1 MLVPAFTSRSRLL
14 LFAPHPDDES
24 LACGI
29 LLQRAVRAGAA
40 VRVVYVTDG
49 DDNPWPQRVLERKWR
64 LTATDRRRWGRLRRT
79 EALAALRV
87 LGVNGSA
94 ARFLGLPDQ
103 KLTALL
109 TSDSESLREPKSFRG
124 CQSVLEHL
132 AAIIDDWK
140 PTDLLVPSIS
150 DTHPDHSAL
159 AVMLRLVLS
168 ESFSD
173 PMATGQM
180 AAWSYVVHGRSA
192 AFFARAATICE
203 SRSEAVTK
211 LQAIR
216 CHKTQLKLS
225 RKRFLSYAG
234 CPERLIKL
242 GARDETIANGS
253 ITSVFRLPHSLRVA
267 LRLSPKAMRIS
278 ESALFVLGRDE
289 AAALRCVMMRVPAR
303 SSRVEMLDSASLDY
317 TAEVQYCGNAF
328 AGQLAIPVSIFSSAS
343 AIFVKLERR
352 SWFFDEAGW
361 LEIPPAESQPIAEP
375 QRDEVEA
382 GLVSIGT

>member
-1 MLVPAFTSRSRLL
+1 VLVPTFTSGSRLL

-24 LACGI
+24 LACSVV
-29 LLQRAVRAGAA
+29 LQRAIRAGAE
-40 VRVVYVTDG
+40 VRVVYATDG

-64 LTATDRRRWGRLRRT
+64 LNATDRRRWGRLRRT

-94 ARFLGLPDQ
+94 TRFLGLPDQ

-109 TSDSESLREPKSFRG
+109 MCSS
-124 CQSVLEHL
+124 QSARAQF
-132 AAIIDDWK
+132 AANIADWR

-159 AVMLRLVLS
+159 AVTLRLVLS

-173 PMATGQM
+173 LLAAGKM
-180 AAWSYVVHGRSA
+180 AAWSYVVHGRSS
-192 AFFARAATICE
+192 AFFDRATTICQ
-203 SRSEAVTK
+203 SHPEAATK

-225 RKRFLSYAG
+225 RKRFLAYAG
-234 CPERLIKL
+234 RPERLDKL
-242 GARDETIANGS
+242 GARDETIADGS
-253 ITSVFRLPHSLRVA
+253 IISVLRLPHSLRVK
-267 LRLSPKAMRIS
+267 LRLVPKAMRMTDP
-278 ESALFVLGRDE
+278 ALFVLGRDE
-289 AAALRCVMMRVPAR
+289 GGALRCVTMRVPAR
-303 SSRVEMLDSASLDY
+303 SSRVEMLDSASLDGV
-317 TAEVQYCGNAF
+317 AKAQYCGNAF
-328 AGQLAIPVSIFSSAS
+328 AGQLTIPLNIFSSAS

-361 LEIPPAESQPIAEP
+361 LEIPPAESRPIP
-375 QRDEVEA
+375 GRPRDEVEA
-382 GLVSIGT
+382 GLVTIR

>member
-1 MLVPAFTSRSRLL
+1 LL

-24 LACGI
+24 LACSI

-64 LTATDRRRWGRLRRT
+64 LNASDRRRWGRLRRT

-87 LGVNGSA
+87 LGVDGSA
-94 ARFLGLPDQ
+94 ARFLSLPDQ
-103 KLTALL
+103 KLTAMLM
-109 TSDSESLREPKSFRG
+109 SG
-124 CQSVLEHL
+124 CQSALEHF
-132 AAIIDDWK
+132 AATIADWR

-173 PMATGQM
+173 PMATGQTTV
-180 AAWSYVVHGRSA
+180 WSYVVHGRSP
-192 AFFARAATICE
+192 AFFDRAGTIRQ
-203 SRSEAVTK
+203 SQREAATK

-225 RKRFLSYAG
+225 RKRFLAYASR
-234 CPERLIKL
+234 PERLVKL
-242 GARDETIANGS
+242 GARNETIADGS
-253 ITSVFRLPHSLRVA
+253 IASVFRLPHSLRVA
-267 LRLSPKAMRIS
+267 LRLSPKAMRTS
-278 ESALFVLGRDE
+278 EPVLFVLGRCE
-289 AAALRCVMMRVPAR
+289 AGTLRCVTMRVPAR
-303 SSRVEMLDSASLDY
+303 SSRVEILDLASLDDVAAARY
-317 TAEVQYCGNAF
+317 YGNAF
-328 AGQLAIPVSIFSSAS
+328 AGQLIIRLSFFSSAS
-343 AIFVKLERR
+343 AIFIKLERR

-361 LEIPPAESQPIAEP
+361 LAIPPAESLPQP

-382 GLVSIGT
+382 DLVTIR

>member
-24 LACGI
+24 LACSI
-29 LLQRAVRAGAA
+29 LLQRAVRAGAV

-64 LTATDRRRWGRLRRT
+64 LNATDRRRWGRLRRT

-103 KLTALL
+103 KLTAILMC
-109 TSDSESLREPKSFRG
+109 D
-124 CQSVLEHL
+124 CQSALDRF
-132 AAIIDDWK
+132 AAIIADWG

-168 ESFSD
+168 ESFSE
-173 PMATGQM
+173 PVAAGHMAV
-180 AAWSYVVHGRSA
+180 WSYAVHGRSP
-192 AFFARAATICE
+192 AFFDRAETICQSRIEAAT
-203 SRSEAVTK
+203 K
-211 LQAIR
+211 LRAIR

-225 RKRFLSYAG
+225 RKRFLGYADR
-234 CPERLIKL
+234 PERLVKL
-242 GARDETIANGS
+242 CACDKTIADSS
-253 ITSVFRLPHSLRVA
+253 IGSVFRLPHSLCVEV
-267 LRLSPKAMRIS
+267 RLSPKAMRMS
-278 ESALFVLGRDE
+278 EPTLFVVGRDE
-289 AAALRCVMMRVPAR
+289 AGALRCVTMRVPAR
-303 SSRVEMLDSASLDY
+303 SSRVQMLDSASLDY
-317 TAEVQYCGNAF
+317 VAGAQYCGNAF
-328 AGQLAIPVSIFSSAS
+328 AGQLTIPVSIFSSAY
-343 AIFVKLERR
+343 AIFIKLERR

-361 LEIPPAESQPIAEP
+361 LEIPQAGSQPIAEAE
-375 QRDEVEA
+375 RDELEA
-382 GLVSIGT
+382 GLVTIR